1 MTRRIVGLVLLA
13 AALLVH
19 VGLTLPA
26 RRARDAARERYAQQ
40 RAERERL
47 RGEVARLERRS
58 SAAAG
63 AQAPEGDAAAARALR
78 LSLLS
83 ATRGIAIDA
92 VEIAAQPERRGRV
105 AARGRL
111 SAAGSQAD
119 LLRAAGRLAEPAAGL
134 RLERLQLSAGTGT
147 PRLEAETVLLRAS
160 S

>member
-1 MTRRIVGLVLLA
+1 MTRRIVGLVLLV
-13 AALLVH
+13 AALGIH

-26 RRARDAARERYAQQ
+26 RRSRDAARELYARQ
-40 RAERERL
+40 REERERL
-47 RGEVARLERRS
+47 RAEVARLERRS

-63 AQAPEGDAAAARALR
+63 AQAPAGEAAAARALR

-83 ATRGIAIDA
+83 ATRGIAVGN
-92 VEIAAQPERRGRV
+92 VEIAAQGERRGAV

-119 LLRAAGRLAEPAAGL
+119 LLRAAGRLAEPDAGL
-134 RLERLQLSAGTGT
+134 RLDRMQLSAGTGT

>member
-1 MTRRIVGLVLLA
+1 MTRRIVALVLLA
-13 AALLVH
+13 AALLIH

-26 RRARDAARERYAQQ
+26 RRSRDSARELYASQ
-40 RAERERL
+40 REERERL
-47 RGEVARLERRS
+47 RAEVARLERRS
-58 SAAAG
+58 SAAAS
-63 AQAPEGDAAAARALR
+63 AQAPAGEAAAARALR

-83 ATRGIAIDA
+83 ATRGIAIDQ
-92 VEIAAQPERRGRV
+92 VEIAAQPERRGQV

-119 LLRAAGRLAEPAAGL
+119 LLRAAGRLAQPAAGL
-134 RLERLQLSAGTGT
+134 RLDRLQLSAGIGT